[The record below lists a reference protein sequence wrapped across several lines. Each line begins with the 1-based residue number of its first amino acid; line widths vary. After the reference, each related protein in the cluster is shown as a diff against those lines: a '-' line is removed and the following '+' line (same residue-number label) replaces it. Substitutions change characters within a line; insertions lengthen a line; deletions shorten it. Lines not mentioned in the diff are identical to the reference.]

1 MSQETK
7 NLSPLKTDML
17 AELDQ
22 RVADKVL
29 ERSNA
34 DLLRKL
40 IIQADD
46 DDEAIKI
53 MSLGTTYKKTG
64 LHYDKRLEKMDST
77 IRYFKKNERLSFRT
91 DDTSPVHK
99 LIIGDNYEALQNLLI
114 QYKKGIDVIYIDP
127 PYGKDNLGDFAK
139 TNYENG
145 ITRDNLLSMLYPR
158 LMLAKQLLSNQGIIY
173 CSLDDKNQAY
183 IKCLFDEI
191 FGEAN
196 SIAVLPTI
204 MNLKGNQDEFGFA
217 GTHEY
222 TLVYA
227 KDIKQ
232 CSIKHFEVDEDDMAN
247 WDMDSIGYYKKG
259 ANLKST
265 GVNAPRSRRS
275 NLYYPILI
283 NNRTLSVSTINE
295 EEYLQ
300 CHTDDFDADD
310 IAIEGIKQKY
320 ESQGYTVLLPITDDE
335 KMSWRWQWSTVKD
348 NSKEIIVTGE
358 AGGFSIYKKQRPQ
371 LGDFP
376 SKKPKTLFYKPQ
388 YSSGNGTSQHKEIFG
403 GKIFDN
409 PKPIELIKDLLYI
422 GTDKQSFV
430 LDFFA
435 GSGTTGHAVLDLNER
450 DGGQRTFILC
460 QVNEIT
466 ETTPNGIAY
475 DCTTK
480 RLKRIMTGECYDHS
494 RNFVWA
500 ESNLPYGGNLDVYEI
515 DRIQDHRPVDGK
527 FPIEKIDETL
537 YGKEKFKTLREKI
550 DWVCNNFANAQ
561 KYVETDEEWTERIK
575 EG

>member
-1 MSQETK
+1 MSQETR

-283 NNRTLSVSTINE
+283 NNRTLSVSTISE

-310 IAIEGIKQKY
+310 IAIEGIQQKY
-320 ESQGYTVLLPITDDE
+320 ELQGYTVLLPITDGE

-358 AGGFSIYKKQRPQ
+358 AGCFSIYKKQRPQ

-409 PKPIELIKDLLYI
+409 PKPVELIKDLLYI

-494 RNFVWA
+494 RNSAWA

-537 YGKEKFKTLREKI
+537 YGKEKFKSLREKI

>member
-1 MSQETK
+1 MSEETK
-7 NLSPLKTDML
+7 GLSPLKTDML

-158 LMLAKQLLSNQGIIY
+158 LMLAKQLLSDDGVIF
-173 CSLDDKNQAY
+173 CSIDDKNYAY
-183 IKCLFDEI
+183 IKCLFDDVFSENAYVATLTI
-191 FGEAN
+191 ETSVIAGPRRVPAMQG
-196 SIAVLPTI
+196 SIVKTAEYCLVYTKCKDKKI
-204 MNLKGNQDEFGFA
+204 MKNLKYDFIYGFD
-217 GTHEY
+217 THY
-222 TLVYA
+222 NKWV
-227 KDIKQ
+227 
-232 CSIKHFEVDEDDMAN
+232 
-247 WDMDSIGYYKKG
+247 
-259 ANLKST
+259 
-265 GVNAPRSRRS
+265 
-275 NLYYPILI
+275 
-283 NNRTLSVSTINE
+283 NE
-295 EEYLQ
+295 EKGEVVALNDLIKNNPVISGVFRRFNLSANIQNLSIVSSANEYVRNWLYGES
-300 CHTDDFDADD
+300 
-310 IAIEGIKQKY
+310 ISKY
-320 ESQGYTVLLPITDDE
+320 LYRKGDKE
-335 KMSWRWQWSTVKD
+335 KMSEEAEKQPNNKLFKMDNKWYIKTDEGLFNVFRYIDRIGKCDDYFESYGERTVRGNLWK
-348 NSKEIIVTGE
+348 
-358 AGGFSIYKKQRPQ
+358 GFSSDGGNLEKEGGVSFKN
-371 LGDFP
+371 G
-376 SKKPKTLFYKPQ
+376 KKPLR
-388 YSSGNGTSQHKEIFG
+388 
-403 GKIFDN
+403 
-409 PKPIELIKDLLYI
+409 LIKQLIDSVCPTSNSVI
-422 GTDKQSFV
+422 

-435 GSGTTGHAVLDLNER
+435 GSGTTGHAVLDLNRE
-450 DGGQRTFILC
+450 DGNRTFILC
-460 QVNEIT
+460 QINEIT
-466 ETTPNGIAY
+466 NECPNGIPY
-475 DCTTK
+475 DVTTK
-480 RLKRIMTGECYDHS
+480 RLKRKMTGTCYDGTE
-494 RNFVWA
+494 NNNWLTD
-500 ESNLPYGGNLDVYEI
+500 NKPYGGNLDVYEI

-537 YGKEKFKTLREKI
+537 YGKEKFKSLREKI

-561 KYVETDEEWTERIK
+561 KYVETDEEWTERI
-575 EG
+575 

>member
-183 IKCLFDEI
+183 VKCLFDEI

-283 NNRTLSVSTINE
+283 NNRTLSVSTISE

-310 IAIEGIKQKY
+310 IAIEGIQQKY
-320 ESQGYTVLLPITDDE
+320 ELQGYTVLLPITDGE

-537 YGKEKFKTLREKI
+537 YGKEKFKSLREKI

>member
-1 MSQETK
+1 M
-7 NLSPLKTDML
+7 
-17 AELDQ
+17 
-22 RVADKVL
+22 
-29 ERSNA
+29 
-34 DLLRKL
+34 
-40 IIQADD
+40 
-46 DDEAIKI
+46 
-53 MSLGTTYKKTG
+53 
-64 LHYDKRLEKMDST
+64 
-77 IRYFKKNERLSFRT
+77 
-91 DDTSPVHK
+91 
-99 LIIGDNYEALQNLLI
+99 
-114 QYKKGIDVIYIDP
+114 
-127 PYGKDNLGDFAK
+127 
-139 TNYENG
+139 
-145 ITRDNLLSMLYPR
+145 
-158 LMLAKQLLSNQGIIY
+158 
-173 CSLDDKNQAY
+173 
-183 IKCLFDEI
+183 
-191 FGEAN
+191 
-196 SIAVLPTI
+196 
-204 MNLKGNQDEFGFA
+204 
-217 GTHEY
+217 
-222 TLVYA
+222 
-227 KDIKQ
+227 
-232 CSIKHFEVDEDDMAN
+232 
-247 WDMDSIGYYKKG
+247 
-259 ANLKST
+259 
-265 GVNAPRSRRS
+265 
-275 NLYYPILI
+275 YYPILI

-403 GKIFDN
+403 RKIFDN

-494 RNFVWA
+494 RNFAWA

-537 YGKEKFKTLREKI
+537 YGKEKFKSLREKI